1 MTSLTDRERTRRALL
16 TAFGAGITS
25 TGCLSASNEEEAATL
40 DEHPA
45 TEDVDDSPTL
55 GLSVGDAA
63 ATIVA
68 FEDPSCDSCAEF
80 ANGTLPELRDRAV
93 EPGEVSYVWRASPGV
108 EPWGE
113 PATRAL
119 FAVYERDPVE
129 FWPLKGF
136 YYAERSS
143 IDAETVHDRTAAFVG
158 EETGIEPTAVLE
170 AMEGEDDAV
179 LDYVERDEAAAA
191 ASDVET
197 VPTFVLFRDGEYVT
211 TVVGNHSYEVFE
223 GALDL

>member
-1 MTSLTDRERTRRALL
+1 MTSLANRKRTRRALL
-16 TAFGAGITS
+16 AAFGTGITS
-25 TGCLSASNEEEAATL
+25 AGCLGASNGEEAATL

-63 ATIVA
+63 ATVVA

-80 ANGTLPELRDRAV
+80 ASATLPELRYRAV
-93 EPGEVSYVWRASPGV
+93 EPGDVSYVWRASPGV

-119 FAVYERDPVE
+119 FAVYERNPVE
-129 FWPLKGF
+129 FWPLKEF

-143 IDAETVHDRTAAFVG
+143 IGADTVHDRTAAFVA

-170 AMEGEDDAV
+170 AMEGEDDV